1 MKSYKERL
9 MAKIK
14 DKGKEKLIEIT
25 IPKKD
30 KPASEEVG
38 GVELSVLLS
47 WYEAGY
53 QGSRKE
59 RWQWF
64 VIDQFLRGNHAVRGN
79 ALDNSVEIV
88 RKSNSINFPI
98 NKVFA
103 VFRAVRGYVTR
114 HKPVVEV
121 EPEVSDEP
129 AKIYA
134 RRANAILARDNKLN
148 NFRKINKEWVYYG
161 IKYGVGYRQLG
172 WDAENHMAIRW
183 TVDPFNLIKG
193 DKFGEIEDCPYL
205 IKSVRRT
212 VGYVRNKF
220 PNTGKDIQPD
230 NKLDDDEFKTLSL
243 SIAYNNQNSATTDD
257 VESQTVILYECW
269 YKVFEKNKKGGT
281 VNKCIYTKSTKLH
294 FEETPFNEY
303 PFVPYKA
310 DIVPNEANAEG
321 AIKHIIAPQR
331 MLNLLNTQMLEY
343 NHLVNR
349 GRFLKDK
356 NAGFKIIN
364 AVEGQIIE
372 KKAGSRVDN
381 LPIPALN
388 PALSRQIDYA
398 NDFIEEIG
406 GSHDASRGAVPQRV
420 SSGAAIEA
428 IQTGD
433 SNNIADYRD
442 NFEDALA
449 SEAAWILKMY
459 SLYESDGIVAAEQV
473 GEQQNKFLAVG
484 QEAYNTMGMKP
495 KSKKYVDNGE
505 DNGDYL
511 EVLNILPDNQVKVS
525 VYSSLGETKEE
536 RLNLMTK
543 LVELGVPLKFLLEYL
558 EFPNTTDIFDRIAQ
572 EALGEMALAGMQAG
586 ATTPDEINGQPASA
600 PLPTAPNP
608 QIAQMVANLKAKS
621 AAVKG

>member
-1 MKSYKERL
+1 M
-9 MAKIK
+9 KIK
-14 DKGKEKLIEIT
+14 DKPKEKLIEVT
-25 IPKKD
+25 APKKSSD
-30 KPASEEVG
+30 KSEEVG
-38 GVELSVLLS
+38 GQDLSVLNS
-47 WYEAGY
+47 WYEASY
-53 QGSRKE
+53 QASRKE

-64 VIDQFLRGNHAVRGN
+64 VIDQFLRGNHTVRGN
-79 ALDNSVEIV
+79 SQDNSIEIV

-98 NKVFA
+98 NKVYA

-121 EPEVSDEP
+121 EPEVSDES
-129 AKIYA
+129 AKTYA
-134 RRANAILARDNKLN
+134 RRSNAILERDNQLN

-161 IKYGVGYRQLG
+161 IKYGISYRQVG
-172 WDAENHMAIRW
+172 WDAENHTAIRW
-183 TVDPFNLIKG
+183 TVDPFNLLKG
-193 DKFGEIEDCPYL
+193 DKYGEIEDAPYL
-205 IKSVRRT
+205 IKTVRRT

-220 PNTGKDIQPD
+220 PKTGKDIEPD

-243 SIAYNNQNSATTDD
+243 SITYNNQGTPQTQDI
-257 VESQTVILYECW
+257 ESQTVILYECW
-269 YKVFEKNKKGGT
+269 YKVFEKNSKGGT
-281 VNKCIYTKSTKLH
+281 VNKVIFTKNLKLH
-294 FEETPFNEY
+294 FEETPYDEY
-303 PFVPYKA
+303 PFISYKS

-331 MLNLLNTQMLEY
+331 MLNLLNTQLLEY

-356 NAGFKIIN
+356 NAGFRVIN

-372 KKAGSRVDN
+372 KKAGSRVDS
-381 LPIPALN
+381 LPVPALN
-388 PALSRQIDYA
+388 PALLRQIDYA
-398 NDFIEEIG
+398 NDYIDEIG

-433 SNNIADYRD
+433 ANNIADYRD

-449 SEAAWILKMY
+449 LEAAWILKMY
-459 SLYESDGIVAAEQV
+459 SLYESEGVVATNKV
-473 GEQQNKFLAVG
+473 GENEEKFIAIGSEANKK
-484 QEAYNTMGMKP
+484 MGLKE
-495 KSKKYVDNGE
+495 KQKKFSE

-525 VYSSLGETKEE
+525 VYSSLGETREE

-558 EFPNTTDIFDRIAQ
+558 EFPNTTDIFDRMAQ
-572 EALGEMALAGMQAG
+572 EALGDMAMTAMQTS
-586 ATTPDEINGQPASA
+586 ATTPDQITG
-600 PLPTAPNP
+600 LPTPNAQTPVEATAPMPNP
-608 QIAQMVANLKAKS
+608 KITAMLANLKQR
-621 AAVKG
+621 AATLKK

>member
-1 MKSYKERL
+1 MKV
-9 MAKIK
+9 
-14 DKGKEKLIEIT
+14 
-25 IPKKD
+25 KD
-30 KPASEEVG
+30 KPKEKTIEVIAPKKESLEPKEVG
-38 GVELSVLLS
+38 GPELSVLIS
-47 WYEAGY
+47 WYDSAY

-59 RWQWF
+59 RWNWF
-64 VIDQFLRGNHAVRGN
+64 VIDQFLRGNHTVRGN
-79 ALDNSVEIV
+79 ALDNSIEIV

-121 EPEVSDEP
+121 EPDLSDESS
-129 AKIYA
+129 KTYA

-161 IKYGVGYRQLG
+161 IKYGEGYRQVG
-172 WDAENHMAIRW
+172 WDAKNHVAIRW
-183 TVDPFNLIKG
+183 TVDPFNLLKG
-193 DKFGEIEDCPYL
+193 DKYGEIEDCPYL
-205 IKSVRRT
+205 IKPVRRT

-220 PNTGKDIQPD
+220 PETASEIQPD

-243 SIAYNNQNSATTDD
+243 SIAYNNDGSPTTQD

-269 YKVFEKNKKGGT
+269 YKVFEKNSKGGI
-281 VNKCIYTKSTKLH
+281 VNKCIFTKDLKIH

-303 PFVPYKA
+303 PFIPYKA
-310 DIVPNEANAEG
+310 DIVPNEANSDG
-321 AIKHIIAPQR
+321 ALKHIIAPQR
-331 MLNLLNTQMLEY
+331 MLNLLNTQLLEY

-349 GRFLKDK
+349 GRYLKDK
-356 NAGFKIIN
+356 NAGFRVIN

-372 KKAGSRVDN
+372 KKPGSRVDM

-388 PALSRQIDYA
+388 PALLRQIDYA
-398 NDFIEEIG
+398 NDFIDEIG
-406 GSHDASRGAVPQRV
+406 GSHDASRGAVPSRV
-420 SSGAAIEA
+420 SSGNAIEA
-428 IQTGD
+428 IQSGD
-433 SNNIADYRD
+433 TNNIADYRD

-449 SEAAWILKMY
+449 LEAAWILKMY
-459 SLYESDGIVAAEQV
+459 SLYESDGIITTNKV
-473 GEQQNKFLAVG
+473 GEVDEKFMAVG
-484 QEAYNTMGMKP
+484 SEAYKSMGLDKKK
-495 KSKKYVDNGE
+495 KSYKSFDNGE

-511 EVLNILPDNQVKVS
+511 DVLNILPDNQVKVS

-558 EFPNTTDIFDRIAQ
+558 EFPNTTDIFDRMAQ
-572 EALGEMALAGMQAG
+572 EALGDMAMAGMQAS
-586 ATTPDEINGQPASA
+586 ATTPDQINGQPASA
-600 PLPTAPNP
+600 PLPTPPNP
-608 QIAQMVANLKAKS
+608 KIAEMVANLKAKS